1 MKTDYQFTE
10 VEIPDKATNGRT
22 IRKLREQR
30 GMSLRA
36 LAEALDV
43 SAPYLSDLELG
54 NRGFSQPMFERAKQ
68 EISKFK
74 PTR

>member
-1 MKTDYQFTE
+1 MKTEFQFTE
-10 VEIPDKATNGRT
+10 VEVPDKAGNGQT
-22 IRKLREQR
+22 IRRLRNIK

-43 SAPYLSDLELG
+43 SAPYLSDLEHG
-54 NRGFSQPMFERAKQ
+54 NRGFSQPMFEKAKQ

-74 PTR
+74 PTK